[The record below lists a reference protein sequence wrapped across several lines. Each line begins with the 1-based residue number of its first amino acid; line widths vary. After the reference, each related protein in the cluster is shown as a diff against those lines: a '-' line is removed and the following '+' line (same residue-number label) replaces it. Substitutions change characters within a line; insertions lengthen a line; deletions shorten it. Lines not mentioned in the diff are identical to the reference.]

1 MHLRKA
7 QGTGAEKGLAQES
20 WIFCRCCYCYVN
32 RSQFS
37 GVIRYIRQQS
47 GQRELLIS
55 NSKKADSNAEETT
68 EGFPRTG
75 SHTHHYIVMFDAIL
89 NEYCYSKSEI
99 RMQMNLQSRE
109 VHLDM
114 VLTLQR
120 VPLSLLRTPD
130 ADGAGDGDCGT
141 LVLTLLLISPLI
153 MS

>member
-1 MHLRKA
+1 
-7 QGTGAEKGLAQES
+7 
-20 WIFCRCCYCYVN
+20 
-32 RSQFS
+32 
-37 GVIRYIRQQS
+37 
-47 GQRELLIS
+47 
-55 NSKKADSNAEETT
+55 
-68 EGFPRTG
+68 
-75 SHTHHYIVMFDAIL
+75 
-89 NEYCYSKSEI
+89 
-99 RMQMNLQSRE
+99 MNLQSRE

>member
-99 RMQMNLQSRE
+99 RM
-109 VHLDM
+109 
-114 VLTLQR
+114 
-120 VPLSLLRTPD
+120 
-130 ADGAGDGDCGT
+130 
-141 LVLTLLLISPLI
+141 
-153 MS
+153 